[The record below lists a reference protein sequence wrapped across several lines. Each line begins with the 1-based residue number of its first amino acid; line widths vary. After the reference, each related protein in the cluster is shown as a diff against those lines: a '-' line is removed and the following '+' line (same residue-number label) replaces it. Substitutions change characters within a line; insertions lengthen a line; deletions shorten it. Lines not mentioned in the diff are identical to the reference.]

1 MSKYRYE
8 LSIHKGDN
16 LINTIQLF
24 DDREEQEMFTR
35 FVKNNYENK
44 AFSKSVEFDVLLD
57 SNLLNTLFK
66 TVDNMSLG
74 YCVWYSTDHVYK
86 ELLGIHQM
94 NGFNI
99 FADATT
105 MYAPTINLIFQS
117 AILKN
122 FLIETDGVLVV
133 PGEGFFIAFGHS
145 VRFSCKKVG

>member
-1 MSKYRYE
+1 MRKYRYE
-8 LSIHKGDN
+8 LSIYKGEN

-24 DDREEQEMFTR
+24 DEGEEQEMFTR

-44 AFSKSVEFDVLLD
+44 AFSKSVEFDVSLD
-57 SNLLNTLFK
+57 SNSLNILFK

-74 YCVWYSTDHVYK
+74 YCVWHSNDHVYK

-105 MYAPTINLIFQS
+105 MYAPTINLVFQS

-133 PGEGFFIAFGHS
+133 PGEGFFVAFRHT
-145 VRFSCKKVG
+145 VRFTCKKVG

>member
-8 LSIHKGDN
+8 LSIYKGEH
-16 LINTIQLF
+16 LINSIQLF
-24 DDREEQEMFTR
+24 DEGEEQEMFTR

-105 MYAPTINLIFQS
+105 MYAPTINLVFQS

-122 FLIETDGVLVV
+122 FLIETSGVLVV
-133 PGEGFFIAFGHS
+133 PGEGFFVAFGHT

>member
-1 MSKYRYE
+1 MDEYRYE
-8 LSIHKGDN
+8 LSIYKGEN
-16 LINTIQLF
+16 LINTLPLF
-24 DDREEQEMFTR
+24 DNGKEQEIFTR
-35 FVKNNYENK
+35 FVKDNYEDK
-44 AFSKSVEFDVLLD
+44 AFSKSVEFNVSLD

-66 TVDNMSLG
+66 TVDNISLG
-74 YCVWYSTDHVYK
+74 YCVWYGNDHVYK

-94 NGFNI
+94 KGFDL

-133 PGEGFFIAFGHS
+133 PGEGFFVAFGHT